1 MNHTHACH
9 ASVYRAPGHG
19 RRLTCI
25 DFADVGTEDGGSGRL
40 WGLLETT
47 QRAGPVA
54 GPRGCGPRA
63 PLEAAISLGVGH
75 EVPGA
80 HVAAAQR
87 ASPDPAASS
96 LHQPGPGSPRTPV
109 LGQECSGCPLGLHA
123 HPPPHA
129 LQQWNC
135 GGPMKVGGRPAFECV
150 QDRNPSPPGAT
161 DRATPCFT
169 PVTGVHP
176 FALGRPSDVGTPA
189 TPRSWTRKPSRRGG
203 VVPPGPRGS
212 ARESPG
218 GSWSRAAR
226 PRLPLRCLRRG
237 DRSRGNPV
245 LMPAFLP
252 RRRAARASRLLSTYY
267 APARLTPLLREVKT
281 LDSVL
286 RARK

>member
-54 GPRGCGPRA
+54 GPRACGPRA

-96 LHQPGPGSPRTPV
+96 LRQPGTGFPSHPSFGAGMQRLSAGP
-109 LGQECSGCPLGLHA
+109 SCPSSAPYLA
-123 HPPPHA
+123 
-129 LQQWNC
+129 QWNC
-135 GGPMKVGGRPAFECV
+135 GGPMKVGGCPAFECV

-189 TPRSWTRKPSRRGG
+189 TP
-203 VVPPGPRGS
+203 
-212 ARESPG
+212 
-218 GSWSRAAR
+218 
-226 PRLPLRCLRRG
+226 
-237 DRSRGNPV
+237 
-245 LMPAFLP
+245 
-252 RRRAARASRLLSTYY
+252 
-267 APARLTPLLREVKT
+267 
-281 LDSVL
+281 
-286 RARK
+286 

>member
-25 DFADVGTEDGGSGRL
+25 DFTDVGTEDGGSGRL

-96 LHQPGPGSPRTPV
+96 LHQPGTGFPSHPSFGAGIQQLSAGP
-109 LGQECSGCPLGLHA
+109 SCPSSAPYLATVELWGTHE
-123 HPPPHA
+123 
-129 LQQWNC
+129 
-135 GGPMKVGGRPAFECV
+135 GR
-150 QDRNPSPPGAT
+150 
-161 DRATPCFT
+161 
-169 PVTGVHP
+169 
-176 FALGRPSDVGTPA
+176 RPSRV
-189 TPRSWTRKPSRRGG
+189 RVR
-203 VVPPGPRGS
+203 PGPEPQPS
-212 ARESPG
+212 
-218 GSWSRAAR
+218 
-226 PRLPLRCLRRG
+226 RG
-237 DRSRGNPV
+237 DRPRHTLFHARYRGSSLRPRTTQRCRDPCHSPI
-245 LMPAFLP
+245 MDPETESQ
-252 RRRAARASRLLSTYY
+252 RRRRSARASRLS
-267 APARLTPLLREVKT
+267 P
-281 LDSVL
+281 
-286 RARK
+286 RARGADGAGRPALASPCAACEGATGAGRILSSCPPSSHDAGRREPGVC